1 MTRAD
6 YAHRRRDAVAAA
18 VRSLSAVC
26 GPALSVL
33 LLAGCLTADGASGA
47 GLGDLAG
54 EWRGR
59 WVGPV
64 GHALAA
70 LSIEASGAYRAR
82 MFLDGGDRDSRG
94 LIVGLPSGRLR
105 YQGGDGNGEVRV
117 ESAGGATT
125 LRFAPD
131 GGGGGGVFRRAP

>member
-1 MTRAD
+1 
-6 YAHRRRDAVAAA
+6 
-18 VRSLSAVC
+18 
-26 GPALSVL
+26 VL
-33 LLAGCLTADGASGA
+33 LLAGCLTAGGASGA

-59 WVGPV
+59 WTGPA

-70 LSIEASGAYRAR
+70 MSIEASGAYRAR

-94 LIVGLPSGRLR
+94 VIVGLPSDRLR
-105 YQGGDGNGEVRV
+105 YQGSDGNGEVRV
-117 ESAGGATT
+117 ESAGGVTT

-131 GGGGGGVFRRAP
+131 GGGGGGAFRRP

>member
-1 MTRAD
+1 MTHGD
-6 YAHRRRDAVAAA
+6 CAHRRPDAAAAA
-18 VRSLSAVC
+18 VRSLSAVLV
-26 GPALSVL
+26 PLSVL
-33 LLAGCLTADGASGA
+33 LLAGCLTAGGASGA

-59 WVGPV
+59 WTGPA

-70 LSIEASGAYRAR
+70 MSIEASGAYRAR

-94 LIVGLPSGRLR
+94 VIVGLPSGRLR
-105 YQGGDGNGEVRV
+105 YQGSDGNGEVRV
-117 ESAGGATT
+117 ESAGGVTT

-131 GGGGGGVFRRAP
+131 GGGGGGAFRRMP

>member
-1 MTRAD
+1 MTHGD
-6 YAHRRRDAVAAA
+6 CAHRRPDAAAAA
-18 VRSLSAVC
+18 VRSLSAVLV
-26 GPALSVL
+26 PLSVL
-33 LLAGCLTADGASGA
+33 LLAGCLTAGGASGA

-59 WVGPV
+59 WTGPA

-70 LSIEASGAYRAR
+70 MSIEAGGAYRAR

-94 LIVGLPSGRLR
+94 VIVGLPSGRLR
-105 YQGGDGNGEVRV
+105 YQGSDGNGEVRV
-117 ESAGGATT
+117 ESAGGVTT

-131 GGGGGGVFRRAP
+131 GGGGGGAFRRMP

>member
-1 MTRAD
+1 MTRD
-6 YAHRRRDAVAAA
+6 DCAHRRPDAAAAA
-18 VRSLSAVC
+18 VRSLSAVLV
-26 GPALSVL
+26 PALSVL
-33 LLAGCLTADGASGA
+33 VLAGCLTAGGASGA

-59 WVGPV
+59 WTGPA

-70 LSIEASGAYRAR
+70 MSIEASGAYRAR

-94 LIVGLPSGRLR
+94 VIVGLPSGRLR
-105 YQGGDGNGEVRV
+105 YQGSDGNGEVRV
-117 ESAGGATT
+117 ESAGGVTT

-131 GGGGGGVFRRAP
+131 GGGGGGAFGRMP

>member
-1 MTRAD
+1 MTHGDR
-6 YAHRRRDAVAAA
+6 AHRRPDAAAAA
-18 VRSLSAVC
+18 VRSLSAVLV
-26 GPALSVL
+26 PLSVL
-33 LLAGCLTADGASGA
+33 LLAGCLTAGGASGA

-59 WVGPV
+59 WTGPA

-70 LSIEASGAYRAR
+70 MSIEAGGAYRAR

-94 LIVGLPSGRLR
+94 VIVGLPSGRLR
-105 YQGGDGNGEVRV
+105 YQGSDGNGEVRV
-117 ESAGGATT
+117 ESAGGVTT

-131 GGGGGGVFRRAP
+131 GGGGGGAFRRMP